1 MPDRH
6 TLSAS
11 FRSLSLILIGVA
23 ATAIFLAP
31 IVWVFAGTFKDQFEI
46 FRDVRPLSI
55 WTFIPRHPTFANIQD
70 SLLTGGPR
78 TEEGGGLGLA
88 GAFINSAIV
97 SVCQVALTLVLCSF
111 AAYAFSRLRFPG
123 RRALFFA
130 LILAL
135 AIPLEVVVV
144 PLYRVATGLGL
155 TNNLIGVFL
164 PFIAQPLGLFLLRQA
179 FDDLPRELDEAAT
192 IDGASHIQILFRI
205 LLPNL
210 APALTTVSIL
220 TFLFSWNAFLWPLV
234 IINDPQ
240 NQLVQVVVA
249 QAAGAPGHL
258 PNWGVI
264 MASASLTMLP
274 VLFVFLFL
282 QRYFVRG
289 IALTGMKG

>member
-1 MPDRH
+1 
-6 TLSAS
+6 
-11 FRSLSLILIGVA
+11 
-23 ATAIFLAP
+23 
-31 IVWVFAGTFKDQFEI
+31 
-46 FRDVRPLSI
+46 
-55 WTFIPRHPTFANIQD
+55 
-70 SLLTGGPR
+70 
-78 TEEGGGLGLA
+78 
-88 GAFINSAIV
+88 
-97 SVCQVALTLVLCSF
+97 
-111 AAYAFSRLRFPG
+111 
-123 RRALFFA
+123 LFFA

-192 IDGASHIQILFRI
+192 IDAASHIQILFRI